1 MAPGLLL
8 STFRSRSYSIK
19 HDRLATHSIQPKL
32 THSSTLQLSIQTET
46 MTEEHT
52 PKLSSIKID
61 SNQGQCTA
69 GPFSIGTNTTVQFE
83 GDHDFDFGMVLRV
96 IASGPYRPE
105 RILQD
110 EDTDDTLRET
120 EPSAVAHKPETGKVF
135 DWYQTR
141 WRALCESKTKN
152 ATHKPGSSSG
162 VLAGDS
168 HLHDLAIEAF
178 ALGWTDLSV
187 TDRAE
192 LQSSQAEL
200 RKRQADDRPAVGS
213 LGRLSRYVGRA
224 LLSLIN
230 TVTVRAEL
238 QSRQADDRTAVG
250 SLGRLSRYVSRAIL
264 SLTKIVTDRA
274 GLQSRQADDKSAV
287 GSLGRLSGY
296 AGRELLSLIKIELT
310 HTEYVE
316 TDERLNLFQYGPTID
331 PYSAHAGHGRF
342 NVRVED
348 QENTN
353 QLGAKST
360 AKQIEDG
367 QNSGNSMLESASD
380 DPGIK
385 LLESSSSSTAS

>member
-1 MAPGLLL
+1 
-8 STFRSRSYSIK
+8 
-19 HDRLATHSIQPKL
+19 
-32 THSSTLQLSIQTET
+32 
-46 MTEEHT
+46 MTEKRT

-61 SNQGQCTA
+61 SIQGQCTA
-69 GPFSIGTNTTVQFE
+69 GPFSIGANTTVQFE
-83 GDHDFDFGMVLRV
+83 RDHDFDFGMVLRV
-96 IASGPYRPE
+96 TASGPYRPE
-105 RILQD
+105 RFILD

-120 EPSAVAHKPETGKVF
+120 KPSVVAHKPETGKVF
-135 DWYQTR
+135 DSYQTR
-141 WRALCESKTKN
+141 WKTLCESKTKN
-152 ATHKPGSSSG
+152 ATQKPGSSSD
-162 VLAGDS
+162 VLPDDS
-168 HLHDLAIEAF
+168 HLHDLATKAF

-200 RKRQADDRPAVGS
+200 RKRQADDKTAVGSLGRLSGYVGRAFFSLVKIVTNGAGLQSRQADDRIAVGS

-230 TVTVRAEL
+230 IVTDRAEL
-238 QSRQADDRTAVG
+238 QSRQADDKIAVS
-250 SLGRLSRYVSRAIL
+250 SLGRLSGYVSRALL
-264 SLTKIVTDRA
+264 SLTKTVTDHA

-316 TDERLNLFQYGPTID
+316 TDERLTLFQYGPNID
-331 PYSAHAGHGRF
+331 PYSAHAEDGRF

-348 QENTN
+348 QEDN
-353 QLGAKST
+353 QLGAKLT